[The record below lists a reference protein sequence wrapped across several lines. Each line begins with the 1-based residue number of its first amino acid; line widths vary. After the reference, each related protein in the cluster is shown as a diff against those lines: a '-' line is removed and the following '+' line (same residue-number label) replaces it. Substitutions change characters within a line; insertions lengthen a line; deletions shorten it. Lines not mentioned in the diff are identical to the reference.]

1 MTKQYHIWVT
11 SVKRLERNQEKG
23 RVSLLLQSTQH
34 ILLLKYKK
42 LQITISPLADVSLL
56 KISNIVL
63 TKLQNKHWQLIIFVS
78 MLFSIGHVLFSQ
90 GRGVAIMKYLSLIR
104 VVDLLGDFHWGG
116 VAYLA
121 ILSFMVQI

>member
-1 MTKQYHIWVT
+1 MT

-23 RVSLLLQSTQH
+23 RVCLLLQSTQH

-63 TKLQNKHWQLIIFVS
+63 TKLQNKPWQLIIFVS